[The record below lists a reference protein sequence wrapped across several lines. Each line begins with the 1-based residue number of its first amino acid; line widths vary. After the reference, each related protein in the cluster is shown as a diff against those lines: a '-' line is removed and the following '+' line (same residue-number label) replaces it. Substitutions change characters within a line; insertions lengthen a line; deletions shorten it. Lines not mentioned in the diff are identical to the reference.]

1 MTKNDA
7 EADRRKVGENKEH
20 NSEKMENNVLQE
32 EEATKEY
39 DDREEKY
46 VEEFLYEG
54 IWIKRRRVGT

>member
-1 MTKNDA
+1 MMQRRIEEKLERIKNIIL
-7 EADRRKVGENKEH
+7 
-20 NSEKMENNVLQE
+20 SEKMENNVLKE